1 MKEVGAVAPERL
13 VFLDE
18 TGTHVSMTRATAWAK
33 VGERAHDVVIR
44 NRGRVL
50 TVIGAIALDGVRT
63 TMTVEGGTTR
73 EVFLR
78 FVRDHLVPSLRPGDV
93 VVMDNLGA
101 HHVREVRATIER
113 AGASVLFLPPYS
125 PEWNPIEVGW
135 AKLKALVRSFRVT
148 THRKLANVVRRAANA
163 ITRSDIAGWF
173 RHCGYHPQAE

>member
-1 MKEVGAVAPERL
+1 MAPARL

-18 TGTHVSMTRATAWAK
+18 TGTHVAMTRATAWAP
-33 VGERAHDVVIR
+33 VGRRAHDVVIR

-50 TVIGAIALDGVRT
+50 TVIGAIALDGVRA

-78 FVRDHLVPSLRPGDV
+78 FVQDHLAPALRPGDC

-101 HHVREVRATIER
+101 HHARDVRHFIEAT
-113 AGASVLFLPPYS
+113 GASVMFLPPYS
-125 PEWNPIEVGW
+125 PELNPIEIAW
-135 AKLKALVRSFRVT
+135 AKVKSIIRSWRVS
-148 THRKLANVVRRAANA
+148 THRQLERVVLRAAEA

-173 RHCGYHPQAE
+173 RHCGYRPQSE

>member
-1 MKEVGAVAPERL
+1 MTRMTAWSKVGA
-13 VFLDE
+13 
-18 TGTHVSMTRATAWAK
+18 
-33 VGERAHDVVIR
+33 RAHDVVVR

-63 TMTVEGGTTR
+63 TMTVEGGTTK

-78 FVRDHLVPSLRPGDV
+78 FVREHLVPTLRPGDV

-101 HHVREVRATIER
+101 HHVREVRTIVEQ
-113 AGASVLFLPPYS
+113 AHASVLFLPPYS

-135 AKLKALVRSFRVT
+135 AKLKAIVRSFRVT

-163 ITRSDIAGWF
+163 ITCADIAGWF
-173 RHCGYHPQAE
+173 RHCGYCPQAE